1 LRKIVAIFVFLG
13 VWLQAFHQLVIVAQY
28 YANKD
33 YIARNL
39 CENRDKPKMHCDG
52 KCCLKK
58 KLAKEGKD
66 QAPSPRNQRSDEA
79 INLFYSDTRLNIA
92 AVFPYR
98 SPVKYF
104 SYNDLAISRF
114 HRSIFHPPGRLMFA

>member
-1 LRKIVAIFVFLG
+1 MGIL
-13 VWLQAFHQLVIVAQY
+13 LQTFNQVVIVAEY

-33 YIARNL
+33 FIAKNL

-66 QAPSPRNQRSDEA
+66 QVPSPRSQKNEQV
-79 INLFYSDTRLNIA
+79 INLFYADTKFEINPYSIIA
-92 AVFPYR
+92 L
-98 SPVKYF
+98 SCKYF
-104 SYNDLAISRF
+104 SHDELKTFAYHHSVC
-114 HRSIFHPPGRLMFA
+114 HPPSA